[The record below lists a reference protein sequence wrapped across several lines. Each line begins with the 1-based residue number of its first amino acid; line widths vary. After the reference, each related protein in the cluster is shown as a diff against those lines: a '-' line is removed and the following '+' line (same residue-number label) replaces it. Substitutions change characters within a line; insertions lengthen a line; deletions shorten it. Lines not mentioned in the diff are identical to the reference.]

1 MSKDVEGNKKQPNTL
16 LKSLF
21 VLGVFGAIALLIAFV
36 KPASSEEKKSNN
48 SISRDQVSK
57 ICELATLKC
66 YYHDVAEETVEPAAP
81 FRYGLFRFGY
91 KKFWI
96 EYDGIVE
103 LGIDAD
109 KVDIVEPEA
118 NDTTNTIK
126 VYMPKARVLN
136 AYMDEDSMQ
145 DAVLETGAFTTV
157 TTEDHVQAYA
167 RTQANMKEKAGS
179 DESLITEA
187 TENAKKL
194 LENLINEVWNQ
205 PEAQYK
211 IEWSID
217 SSNESQAKDG
227 ETPEGK
233 TI

>member
-1 MSKDVEGNKKQPNTL
+1 MSKKNEGIRKQPTTIGKGL
-16 LKSLF
+16 L
-21 VLGVFGAIALLIAFV
+21 VLGVFGAIAILIAFV

-48 SISRDQVSK
+48 SVSRDQVSK

-109 KVDIVEPEA
+109 KVDIVEPDA
-118 NDTTNTIK
+118 NDKTNTIK

-136 AYMDEDSMQ
+136 AYMDEGSMQ

-157 TTEDHVQAYA
+157 TTEDHAQAYA
-167 RTQANMKEKAGS
+167 RTQANMKKKAGS
-179 DESLITEA
+179 DETLIAEA

-205 PEAQYK
+205 PEAQYEIK
-211 IEWSID
+211 WIVD
-217 SSNESQAKDG
+217 SSNESQTKDG
-227 ETPEGK
+227 ETPKGK
-233 TI
+233 SI

>member
-109 KVDIVEPEA
+109 KVDIVGCVISLRFMSSILSRSSSDIPSFWIMLFTCGIPISFA
-118 NDTTNTIK
+118 HFRQRPSFLVSPFSIFVTNITAILLWHLEHNCMC
-126 VYMPKARVLN
+126 VYPFPA
-136 AYMDEDSMQ
+136 
-145 DAVLETGAFTTV
+145 
-157 TTEDHVQAYA
+157 
-167 RTQANMKEKAGS
+167 
-179 DESLITEA
+179 
-187 TENAKKL
+187 
-194 LENLINEVWNQ
+194 
-205 PEAQYK
+205 
-211 IEWSID
+211 
-217 SSNESQAKDG
+217 
-227 ETPEGK
+227 
-233 TI
+233 